1 MEKQQIKVA
10 VSGAKLL
17 KVMRRARGMTQ
28 QDVSESYGVCRRTY
42 QGWESGKPAVPF
54 DAVVAICNDVFR
66 VSFEQAIDFVKQV
79 ESCQNLEH

>member
-28 QDVSESYGVCRRTY
+28 QDVSASYGVCRRTY

-66 VSFEQAIDFVKQV
+66 VTFEQAIDILKQV
-79 ESCQNLEH
+79 ETCQNSEH